1 MHVKFHLPDYK
12 AFSYHMTVRLVQ
24 VKELSPFLLSLDR
37 RLGMMPKDCY
47 NCVLLLQINI
57 YILVRDRNHLKETR
71 KRRKAAK
78 PALNANQ

>member
-1 MHVKFHLPDYK
+1 MPDYK

-47 NCVLLLQINI
+47 NRVLLLQINI
-57 YILVRDRNHLKETR
+57 YIFSEGQESSKRDKKKEKSSETGA
-71 KRRKAAK
+71 KR
-78 PALNANQ
+78 